1 MRRMRTLAAMTVGA
15 LLYSAVPVMAN
26 ESTLTGAV
34 TSVAIVP
41 SSSGADVLIA
51 IAGAVEVQDFVLGA
65 PKHRIVLDFTGA
77 TLRGGPKLYDK
88 VVRAGIKDI
97 RVGQTDKNKV
107 RVVLEL
113 DAARDYTLIRE
124 ENGVRVS
131 VSAPGSRFTA
141 WGTAGTSAPVAE
153 AAVAMT
159 ASPTMSQVSATSRA
173 AMMQQSQ

>member
-1 MRRMRTLAAMTVGA
+1 MARMRTLAALPLGA

-34 TSVAIVP
+34 TAVAIVP

-97 RVGQTDKNKV
+97 RIGQTDKNRV
-107 RVVLEL
+107 RVVLDL
-113 DAARDYTLIRE
+113 DAAREYTLIRE
-124 ENGVRVS
+124 VNGVRVS
-131 VSAPGSRFTA
+131 AAAPGARFA
-141 WGTAGTSAPVAE
+141 SWGPD
-153 AAVAMT
+153 
-159 ASPTMSQVSATSRA
+159 
-173 AMMQQSQ
+173 